1 MPILNISVA
10 PVVGP
15 TTSSPSSSGY
25 FNADGTISASAIAIN
40 PKPTDAVETMNRLLY
55 AATVLYNLAETQEE
69 HSQRATVLGLTL
81 PKVLSQICFML
92 TGNPRD
98 ERGLDVLKNETIAGK
113 MFDACPSLHTRAKSV
128 SKSPF
133 LKLSVPKSD
142 GSTQVPGTLFNIGK
156 LNKTTVGG
164 PVGDALSIALAIIGG
179 EVDKTT
185 LLTNSYKKGSPAE
198 GKTWAP
204 LVIDEAAGKKI
215 NTVREAH
222 IRFAQNLPPCVPNLS
237 TKKGVKAFQS
247 WLTENE
253 KFLRLE
259 LSPSFR
265 KS

>member
-15 TTSSPSSSGY
+15 TTSSPSSSGLI
-25 FNADGTISASAIAIN
+25 NADGSINTSVIAVN
-40 PKPTDAVETMNRLLY
+40 PKHADAVETMNRLLY
-55 AATVLYNLAETQEE
+55 SATVLYNLAETQEE
-69 HSQRATVLGLTL
+69 HAQRATVLGLTL

-98 ERGLDVLKNETIAGK
+98 ERGLEVLKNETIAGK
-113 MFDACPSLHTRAKSV
+113 MFAACPSLHTRASGV
-128 SKSPF
+128 SKAPF

-142 GSTQVPGTLFNIGK
+142 SSTQVPGTLFNIGK
-156 LNKTTVGG
+156 LNKSTMGA
-164 PVGDALSIALAIIGG
+164 PVGDSLSIALAIIGG

-185 LLTNSYKKGSPAE
+185 LLTNTYKKGLPAE

-222 IRFAQNLPPCVPNLS
+222 LRFAQNLPPCVPNLS
-237 TKKGVKAFQS
+237 TKRGVKAFQA
-247 WLTENE
+247 WMTENE

-259 LSPSFR
+259 LTPSFR